1 VNYILYLKGMPKQ
14 RRTFHKQIT
23 TMSKK
28 NRIAFLHFAAVC
40 IALIG
45 YCFLDD
51 IAVLGIGLIAISLVL
66 VLFIEKK
73 YVNIGEKDKL
83 TLMDVIAVMVVSFGV
98 ICFANE
104 VGVGKDIHWVMIFP
118 VMFLFVFARKASEL
132 IYTGTFKDYCVGKK
146 IVIPRIL
153 FVIWT
158 ALLMIATSIY
168 VITQRDGIWAYVFFC
183 ITFFM
188 VIAMLWILIAAI
200 YCNSVLY
207 RELRIG
213 YIPDLILYSAWVS
226 SRDFLDYFPTA
237 IHVLLLSVLVLDAL
251 CCKLEENVKLN
262 DYGTHNFDD

>member
-1 VNYILYLKGMPKQ
+1 MPNRGIPFIKI
-14 RRTFHKQIT
+14 KK

-28 NRIAFLHFAAVC
+28 NTIEVLHFAAFC

-51 IAVLGIGLIAISLVL
+51 IMALGAILIAISLVL
-66 VLFIEKK
+66 VFFIGKK
-73 YVNIGEKDKL
+73 YVPFGEKDKL
-83 TLMDVIAVMVVSFGV
+83 TLMDGIAGMVLSFGV

-104 VGVGKDIHWVMIFP
+104 VGVGGGIHEVMIFP
-118 VMFLFVFARKASEL
+118 VLFLFFFARKVSEL
-132 IYTGTFKDYCVGKK
+132 IYTGTFKDYCMEKK
-146 IVIPRIL
+146 ILIPRIL

-158 ALLMIATSIY
+158 SLLTIAASIY
-168 VITQRDGIWAYVFFC
+168 VVTQREGLWAYVFFC
-183 ITFFM
+183 IAFFM

-213 YIPDLILYSAWVS
+213 YIPDLLLYSVWVGS
-226 SRDFLDYFPTA
+226 QDFLDYFPAT

-251 CCKLEENVKLN
+251 CCKLEEKVELN